1 MPTTNAEL
9 YRAVLNGTFKG
20 DELVKDDKPIAGVLY
35 PRFEETQ
42 YVDRQ
47 GIERTS
53 PADVTVHPKTGGDEV
68 DAGGGT
74 SMFDVC
80 GWFGFTSWKYF
91 HVPEG
96 TEYPDNL
103 FIRRGKS
110 VRTNKSGKLTGRHYQ
125 IEPRNRMTVQ
135 AYKGALDNFA
145 RNAVVQQIR
154 VSKVN

>member
-1 MPTTNAEL
+1 MPTTDADL
-9 YRAVLNGTFKG
+9 YRAVIHGTYPN
-20 DELVKDDKPIAGVLY
+20 DELVREGEPAPGVLY
-35 PRFEETQ
+35 PRFAATT

-47 GIERTS
+47 GIEQTS
-53 PADVTVHPKTGGDEV
+53 PADVTVHPLPAGDEV

-80 GWFGFTSWKYF
+80 GWFGFANWGYF
-91 HVPEG
+91 HVPQG

-110 VRTNKSGKLTGRHYQ
+110 VRKNKSGKLQGRHYQ

-154 VSKVN
+154 LAKGK